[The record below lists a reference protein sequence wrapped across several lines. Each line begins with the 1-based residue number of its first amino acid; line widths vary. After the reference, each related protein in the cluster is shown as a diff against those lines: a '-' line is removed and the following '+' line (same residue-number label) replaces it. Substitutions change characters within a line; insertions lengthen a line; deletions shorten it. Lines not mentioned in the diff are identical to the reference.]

1 MCHIFQMR
9 QLRKFGWWV
18 FLSVLAD
25 YVKEELSI
33 RKVQSKKYFWG
44 TKIKVFLEF
53 CSPQINFY
61 LPCVFFGFAL
71 VLLPLLLSPPPPTF
85 CLCACVE

>member
-1 MCHIFQMR
+1 MR

-53 CSPQINFY
+53 CSQINFY